1 MQTPEGF
8 PRAFDIPAHLC
19 YNNHMGIALCGKA
32 VQSFPRK
39 GVSRMSVM
47 EVISLL
53 ILITNI
59 VALVVTICN
68 IDKK

>member
-1 MQTPEGF
+1 MNLWVLHSAARRFNLPLT
-8 PRAFDIPAHLC
+8 R
-19 YNNHMGIALCGKA
+19 
-32 VQSFPRK
+32 

-59 VALVVTICN
+59 VALVVTICKK
-68 IDKK
+68 DKK